1 MSVPLYGLFHYIINI
16 LKSLVVATGDNMAAR
31 GEFYK
36 MQFLKR
42 WNTSQFVSLHLKHV
56 GMVNY
61 CT

>member
-1 MSVPLYGLFHYIINI
+1 VGL
-16 LKSLVVATGDNMAAR
+16 SGENMAAR

-42 WNTSQFVSLHLKHV
+42 WNTSQFFSLHLKNV

-61 CT
+61 CTWKTCQFLFWQEKYYSVR